1 MKKNAFTLVEL
12 LVVMAIIGVLVTLVA
27 ASFRSAQLR
36 GRDAQ
41 RKSDLRNTMN
51 SLELFFSD
59 YGRYPASDGN
69 GGIAGCPYD
78 PTTGMGQPCSWGLE
92 SFTDGKT
99 TYFKVL
105 PQDPATNQT
114 YYYRVIDSPTNQK
127 VQLFA
132 RLENSKD
139 PDCIDGNC
147 VNPTTYL
154 CGTSATCNFSITSPN
169 TTPTE

>member
-36 GRDAQ
+36 GRDAE
-41 RKSDLRNTMN
+41 RKSDLRNIAN
-51 SLELFFSD
+51 SLELFLSD
-59 YGRYPASDGN
+59 HGKYPADSSGL
-69 GGIAGCPYD
+69 IVGCPS
-78 PTTGMGQPCSWGLE
+78 TTNGPCQWGLGP
-92 SFTDGKT
+92 FTDT
-99 TYFKVL
+99 NTVYFKIL
-105 PQDPATNQT
+105 PSDPATNQT
-114 YYYRVIDSPTNQK
+114 YYYRVVDSPTNQK
-127 VQLFA
+127 FQLFA

-139 PDCIDGNC
+139 PDCINNNC
-147 VNPTTYL
+147 VNPVTYL